1 MQELVLLIVKAIV
14 DNPEQ
19 VSVKEIKGDRTSV
32 IEFRVAKTD
41 IGKVIGKQGLT
52 AKSIHTIIRAAS
64 GKVGKRYMF
73 EIVD

>member
-41 IGKVIGKQGLT
+41 IGKVIGKQGRT
-52 AKSIHTIIRAAS
+52 AKSIRTIHRAAS
-64 GKVGKRYMF
+64 GKVGKRYIF
-73 EIVD
+73 GIVD